1 MSVTQQQAEEMKEE
15 AMARAREKQE
25 FRQKN
30 RAAASMCICTVKKT
44 YHHRALY
51 FSALLRLSVR

>member
-30 RAAASMCICTVKKT
+30 RDAASTCVCSYIQ
-44 YHHRALY
+44 
-51 FSALLRLSVR
+51 